1 MATRTSSASRVTR
14 TRKTITGFAAT
25 KGTRGVIEQAASDLK
40 AGQRD
45 TDCRGAARR
54 KSGANRKAG

>member
-1 MATRTSSASRVTR
+1 MATR
-14 TRKTITGFAAT
+14 TRKTRRTIAGFAAT
-25 KGTRGVIEQAASDLK
+25 RRPRGIIEQAASDLR

-54 KSGANRKAG
+54 VARARKTA

>member
-1 MATRTSSASRVTR
+1 MATRSSRTNRVSRT
-14 TRKTITGFAAT
+14 TKTITGFAAT
-25 KGTRGVIEQAASDLK
+25 KGPRGVIEQAASDLE
-40 AGQRD
+40 AGRRD